1 MENPMKYL
9 LILAALA
16 IAGATLVG
24 CGSGDA
30 APTDP
35 KDQLAEMRSKVP
47 PGTPTVPPELATE
60 GMQTMGSNAGIKKKG
75 N

>member
-9 LILAALA
+9 LLCAALA
-16 IAGATLVG
+16 VVGTAVIG

-30 APTDP
+30 APTETS
-35 KDQLAEMRSKVP
+35 DQLAEMKKAVP
-47 PGTPTVPPELATE
+47 PGTPTVSPEQATE
-60 GMQTMGSNAGIKKKG
+60 GMQTMGSNAGVRKKG